1 MAKRIKRLRRLRG
14 KKEARRDELTGL
26 LKAFGFDEREGS
38 NHTVFTYGNIMIPIP
53 YERRLG
59 APYVRL
65 VVQRIDE
72 ILVERGGTIH
82 GD

>member
-26 LKAFGFDEREGS
+26 LEAFGFDRREGS
-38 NHTVFTYGNIMIPIP
+38 NHTVFTYRDIMIPIP
-53 YERRLG
+53 NERLLG
-59 APYVRL
+59 APYVRT
-65 VVQRIDE
+65 VVKRIDQ
-72 ILVERGGTIH
+72 ILSERNGETN